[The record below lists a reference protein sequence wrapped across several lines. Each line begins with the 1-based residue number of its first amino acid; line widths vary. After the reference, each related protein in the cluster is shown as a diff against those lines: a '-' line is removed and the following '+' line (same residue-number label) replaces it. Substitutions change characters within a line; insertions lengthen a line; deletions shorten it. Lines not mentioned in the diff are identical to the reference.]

1 MGGLIIG
8 IIVVVLIIAVIGW
21 WISKRNH
28 FVVLQNKV
36 EESFSTIDVYLKKRY
51 DLIPNLVATVKGY
64 ASHES
69 ETLEKVIAARNSAMT
84 NGNRDEQG
92 KLEGNLSGALRQI
105 FALTE
110 SYPNLKADTQ
120 FINLQNQLQSIEL
133 EISQAR
139 KYYNGVVKSF
149 NTSIQLFPASI
160 VANSMKL
167 EKVKY
172 FELDSP
178 EERKNVKVEF

>member
-1 MGGLIIG
+1 
-8 IIVVVLIIAVIGW
+8 
-21 WISKRNH
+21 
-28 FVVLQNKV
+28 
-36 EESFSTIDVYLKKRY
+36 
-51 DLIPNLVATVKGY
+51 
-64 ASHES
+64 
-69 ETLEKVIAARNSAMT
+69 MT